1 LVQAIHPILDKMH
14 LPQYHDNPEFHTSIA
29 WCLLRPSGQENSA
42 LDHVAAG
49 DDESSLLE
57 STAVTQGEAASPLGQ
72 TSTERVVD
80 QSSTPLTQDLL
91 RKLEEEFGKRL
102 LAAQPAGG
110 WEVEGLELRIGKEIT
125 RLPLG

>member
-29 WCLLRPSGQENSA
+29 WCLLRPNDLQSST
-42 LDHVAAG
+42 LDQVEAG
-49 DDESSLLE
+49 DDEGSLLE
-57 STAVTQGEAASPLGQ
+57 SSAVTQGEATSSLGQ
-72 TSTERVVD
+72 TSTERVVNE
-80 QSSTPLTQDLL
+80 SSTPLTQDVLK
-91 RKLEEEFGKRL
+91 KLEGEFGKRL